1 MATATITVVVL
12 LLVLNHLLGRR
23 NARRVRTET
32 PEQREKR
39 IRDRK
44 DTAVILSILD
54 DR

>member
-1 MATATITVVVL
+1 MATAAITVVVL
-12 LLVLNHLLGRR
+12 LFVLNHLLGRR

-44 DTAVILSILD
+44 DTAVSLSILD